1 MPKLNVDIVTAERLV
16 YSEQEVDELIVPGI
30 EGELGVLPLHA
41 PLLTM
46 IQPGVLRVVKGG
58 EEVAMAITG
67 GFIEVRDNR
76 VTILADSAERGE
88 EVDVARAEEARRR
101 AQEQLAT
108 REAVDIAQAEAAL
121 KHALMRLKAAEM
133 VRRRR
138 RPGGPSGPSGP
149 SGPPPG
155 QGRSAGG

>member
-30 EGELGVLPLHA
+30 AGELGVLPLHA

-76 VTILADSAERGE
+76 VTILADAAERGE
-88 EVDVARAEEARRR
+88 EIDTARAEEARRR
-101 AQEQLAT
+101 AEQQLAAG
-108 REAVDIAQAEAAL
+108 EPSDVAQAEAAL
-121 KHALMRLKAAEM
+121 KRALMRLKAAEM

-138 RPGGPSGPSGP
+138 RPTGPP
-149 SGPPPG
+149 GPPPG
-155 QGRSAGG
+155 QRGSAGG

>member
-76 VTILADSAERGE
+76 VTILADAAERGE
-88 EVDVARAEEARRR
+88 EVDVVRAEEARRS
-101 AQEQLAT
+101 AQERLAA
-108 REAVDIAQAEAAL
+108 REPADIALAEAAL
-121 KHALMRLKAAEM
+121 KHALIRLKASEM

-138 RPGGPSGPSGP
+138 RPAGPSGPG
-149 SGPPPG
+149 G
-155 QGRSAGG
+155 SAGG

>member
-76 VTILADSAERGE
+76 VTILADAAERGE
-88 EVDVARAEEARRR
+88 EVDVVRAEEARRR
-101 AQEQLAT
+101 AEQQLAA
-108 REAVDIAQAEAAL
+108 REPADIALAEAAL
-121 KHALMRLKAAEM
+121 KQALVRLKASEI

-138 RPGGPSGPSGP
+138 RPAGP
-149 SGPPPG
+149 SGPP
-155 QGRSAGG
+155 SGG

>member
-88 EVDVARAEEARRR
+88 EIDVARAEEARRR
-101 AQEQLAT
+101 AQEQLAS
-108 REAVDIAQAEAAL
+108 REAADVAQAEVAL
-121 KHALMRLKAAEM
+121 KRALMRLKAADM

-138 RPGGPSGPSGP
+138 RPGGPSGP
-149 SGPPPG
+149 PPG
-155 QGRSAGG
+155 QGGSAGG

>member
-16 YSEQEVDELIVPGI
+16 YSEQEVDELIVPGVA
-30 EGELGVLPLHA
+30 GELGVLPLHA

-88 EVDVARAEEARRR
+88 EIDTARAEEARRR
-101 AQEQLAT
+101 AQEQLAAH
-108 REAVDIAQAEAAL
+108 EPADVALAEAAL
-121 KHALMRLKAAEM
+121 KRALMRLKAADM

-138 RPGGPSGPSGP
+138 RPAGPPGPPSG
-149 SGPPPG
+149 
-155 QGRSAGG
+155 QGGSTGA